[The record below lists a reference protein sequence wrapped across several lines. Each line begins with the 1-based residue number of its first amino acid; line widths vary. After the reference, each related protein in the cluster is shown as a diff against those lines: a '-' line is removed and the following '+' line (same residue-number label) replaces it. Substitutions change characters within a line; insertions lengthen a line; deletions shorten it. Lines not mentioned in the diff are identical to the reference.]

1 MLAHPKT
8 KPTPSL
14 SHTSLAKFV
23 SEHLARRRA
32 IKEAVATKH
41 RNRIALATEPY
52 SPYNTVNS

>member
-1 MLAHPKT
+1 MGQA

-14 SHTSLAKFV
+14 SHTDLAKFV
-23 SEHLARRRA
+23 DEHLARRRA